1 MNIIP
6 IRNVIIRMAVLLV
19 FLTAGTAF
27 GADLSD
33 SQGRPDGSVLLPT
46 IHHADVQERTNGI
59 SPETIVQAEDKVE
72 GIGEGLDAVPQESLT
87 PPEMPSG
94 SENTIKGTAA
104 SPDNNKD
111 AAEEKGVVIADPLE
125 PFNRAMYLFND
136 RFYFWLLKPVAL
148 GYRAIV
154 PEPARVC
161 VGNFFFNL
169 EFPIRFVSFL
179 LQADL
184 SSSVTEIGRFGVN
197 TTIGIAGFFDPAS
210 HETFNLRKRDTDLGL
225 AFASWGIGHG
235 FYIEWPILGPSSP
248 RDTLGT
254 AGGYFLDPVSYIPP
268 WYASIGVRGYEE
280 VNDTSL
286 KIGDYESL
294 KEAAIDPYVAIRDA
308 YVQYRQKQADGK

>member
-1 MNIIP
+1 MDIIT
-6 IRNVIIRMAVLLV
+6 IKKLVIRMTALLV
-19 FLTAGTAF
+19 FLTAGAAS
-27 GADLSD
+27 GADLQHSH
-33 SQGRPDGSVLLPT
+33 GRPDDSPLVPT
-46 IHHADVQERTNGI
+46 VHHTEVQERTDGI
-59 SPETIVQAEDKVE
+59 SPEMIAQAADK
-72 GIGEGLDAVPQESLT
+72 GEGVGKDLDAVPHESLN
-87 PPEMPSG
+87 PPDMPPG
-94 SENTIKGTAA
+94 SEDTIKEYVAP
-104 SPDNNKD
+104 PDNKKD
-111 AAEEKGVVIADPLE
+111 AAEEKGAAIADPLE

-154 PEPARVC
+154 PEPARVS
-161 VGNFFFNL
+161 VKNFFFNL

-184 SSSVTEIGRFGVN
+184 PSSATEIGRFSVN

-210 HETFNLRKRDTDLGL
+210 GDTFNFPKRDTDLGL

-280 VNDTSL
+280 VNGTSL
-286 KIGDYESL
+286 TIGDYESL
-294 KEAAIDPYVAIRDA
+294 REAAIDPYVAIRDA